1 MDTPLPQD
9 TPRETTVSIDEEI
22 RTAYLNYSMSV
33 IVGRALPDARD
44 GLKPV
49 QRRVLF
55 AMHEMGVRPGTAYRK
70 SARIV
75 GDVIGKY
82 HPHGDTAVYDTAV
95 RLVQPFTLRYPL
107 IDGQGNFGSV
117 DGDAPAAMRYT
128 EIRLTRLAEE
138 MMGELD
144 EETVDWSPN
153 YDESLEEPR
162 VLPASLPLLLLNGS
176 SGIAVGMAT
185 NIPPHNI
192 TEVLNALLHLID
204 NPEAT
209 DSDLMTFVTGPDFPT
224 GGVILGRSGI
234 ESAYRTG
241 RGSIVMRG
249 VVEVEDSTRSDRQCL
264 VIREIPYLVNKA
276 RLIEKIAELVRE
288 KKIEHIADIRDESDR
303 DGMRIVVELKR
314 EAIPRIIMNQL
325 FLLTPLQSSFGYN
338 AVSIVNGRPE
348 TLSLSQTLRVFLSFR
363 KDVVTRRTLFRLRKA
378 RERFHILEGLRRA
391 IDLIDEII
399 ALIRRSGS
407 PEEARNGLVST
418 FAFSELQAQAILD
431 LRLQRLTGLEREK
444 IEAEYRE
451 VAALIASLEAILAS
465 REALLEVIREETRV
479 LLERFGD
486 GRRTVIVPD
495 EGELT
500 PEALIPDEPYIVT
513 LSYEG
518 YIKRMPDAVLPTQR
532 RGGKG
537 RIGVTL
543 KEDDCLIATL
553 NARAHDTLLFFT
565 DLGKVYRLKT
575 YELPEAQRTARG
587 KHLLSLLSLSPDER
601 VAAILPVRSFEGDN
615 LLLFGTVKGYFKKTR
630 LSEYANIR
638 QGGLI
643 ATVLEEGD
651 RLARVLVLHP
661 DRRLLVATRGGMSI
675 RFEADNIR
683 PTGRAT
689 RGVRAIR
696 LSPDDSVVSFEE
708 VSDSD
713 LLLVTTEKGFGKRV
727 DTNLFR
733 LQKRGGKGVRIAKVT
748 PETGAVVAILKV
760 TERDDIDV
768 VTDTGRVIRIP
779 SEEIR
784 KVGRGAKGVKL
795 VSLSDSPQETIVCAA
810 INPKREPTPLEAYLE
825 KEPAGKESR
834 VEKEEPDGKTA
845 EGDKDSDIRI

>member
-1 MDTPLPQD
+1 MEHLPY
-9 TPRETTVSIDEEI
+9 ELTVSIDEEI
-22 RTAYLNYSMSV
+22 KTAYLNYSMSV
-33 IVGRALPDARD
+33 IVGRALPDTRD

-49 QRRVLF
+49 QRRVLY
-55 AMHEMGVRPGTAYRK
+55 AMHEMGVRPGTPYRK

-138 MMGELD
+138 MMTELD
-144 EETVDWSPN
+144 EETVDWAPN

-185 NIPPHNI
+185 NIPPHNL
-192 TEVLNALLHLID
+192 TEILKAVLHLID
-204 NPEAT
+204 HPDAT
-209 DSDLMTFVTGPDFPT
+209 TEDLMVFVTGPDFPT

-241 RGSIVMRG
+241 RGSIMMRG
-249 VVEVEDSTRSDRQCL
+249 VVDVEDSTRADRQCL
-264 VIREIPYLVNKA
+264 VIREIPYMVNKA
-276 RLIEKIAELVRE
+276 RLIEKIAELVRD
-288 KKIEHIADIRDESDR
+288 KKLEHISDIRDESDR
-303 DGMRIVVELKR
+303 DGMRIVIDLKR
-314 EAIPRIIMNQL
+314 EGIPRIIMNQL
-325 FLLTPLQSSFGYN
+325 FLLTPLQTSFGYN

-348 TLSLSQTLRVFLSFR
+348 TLPLAETLKVFLHFR
-363 KDVVTRRTLFRLRKA
+363 QDVVTRRTLFRLRKA

-391 IDLIDEII
+391 IDLIDQII
-399 ALIRRSGS
+399 SLIRGSGS
-407 PEEARNGLVST
+407 PEEARQGLVTS
-418 FAFSELQAQAILD
+418 FQFSEIQAQAILD
-431 LRLQRLTGLEREK
+431 LRLQRLTGLERDK

-451 VAALIASLEAILAS
+451 VAALIAKLEAILSS
-465 REALLEVIREETRV
+465 RQNLLEVIRQETKD

-486 GRRTVIVPD
+486 ARKTKIIPD

-500 PEALIPDEPYIVT
+500 PEALIPDEPFIVT

-518 YIKRMPDAVLPTQR
+518 YIKRMPDAILPTQK

-553 NARAHDTLLFFT
+553 TSHSHDTLLFFT

-601 VAAILPVRSFEGDN
+601 VAAILPVRSFEGEN
-615 LLLFGTVKGYFKKTR
+615 VLLFGTSRGYFKRTR
-630 LSEYANIR
+630 LSEYGNIR

-651 RLARVLVLHP
+651 RLAKVLIAHQ
-661 DRRLLVATRGGMSI
+661 DRRVVVATKNGMSI
-675 RFEADNIR
+675 RFENSEIR
-683 PTGRAT
+683 MTGRAT

-696 LSPDDSVVSFEE
+696 LAAEDRVVSFEE
-708 VSDSD
+708 VNDSD
-713 LLLVTTEKGFGKRV
+713 FLLVTTEKGYGKRV
-727 DTNLFR
+727 DSNVFR
-733 LQKRGGKGVRIAKVT
+733 LQKRGGKGVRITKVT
-748 PETGAVVAILKV
+748 PDTGSVVAILKV
-760 TERDDIDV
+760 TDRDDIDV

-779 SEEIR
+779 SDQVR
-784 KVGRGAKGVKL
+784 MTGRMARGVRL
-795 VSLSDSPQETIVCAA
+795 VNLSDSPGESIVCAA
-810 INPKREPTPLEAYLE
+810 VNPRRELTPLENYME
-825 KEPAGKESR
+825 RES
-834 VEKEEPDGKTA
+834 
-845 EGDKDSDIRI
+845 GD

>member
-1 MDTPLPQD
+1 LPEAFLEHL
-9 TPRETTVSIDEEI
+9 PYELTVSIDEEI
-22 RTAYLNYSMSV
+22 KTAYLNYSMSV
-33 IVGRALPDARD
+33 IVGRALPDTRD

-49 QRRVLF
+49 QRRVLY
-55 AMHEMGVRPGTAYRK
+55 AMHEMGVRPGTPYRK

-138 MMGELD
+138 MMTELD

-185 NIPPHNI
+185 NIPPHNL
-192 TEVLNALLHLID
+192 TEILKAVLHLID
-204 NPEAT
+204 HPDAT
-209 DSDLMTFVTGPDFPT
+209 TEDLMAFVTGPDFPT

-241 RGSIVMRG
+241 RGSIMMRG
-249 VVEVEDSTRSDRQCL
+249 VVDVEDSTRADRQCL
-264 VIREIPYLVNKA
+264 VIREIPYMVNKA
-276 RLIEKIAELVRE
+276 RLIEKIAELVRD
-288 KKIEHIADIRDESDR
+288 KKLEHISDIRDESDR
-303 DGMRIVVELKR
+303 DGMRIVIDLKR
-314 EAIPRIIMNQL
+314 EGIPRIIMNQL
-325 FLLTPLQSSFGYN
+325 FLLTPLQTSFGYN

-348 TLSLSQTLRVFLSFR
+348 TLPLAETLKVFLHFR
-363 KDVVTRRTLFRLRKA
+363 QDVVTRRTLFRLKKA

-391 IDLIDEII
+391 IDLIDQII
-399 ALIRRSGS
+399 SLIRGSGS
-407 PEEARNGLVST
+407 PEEARQGLVT
-418 FAFSELQAQAILD
+418 NFQFSEIQAQAILD
-431 LRLQRLTGLEREK
+431 LRLQRLTGLERDK

-451 VAALIASLEAILAS
+451 VAALIAKLEAILSS
-465 REALLEVIREETRV
+465 RQNLLEVIRQETQD
-479 LLERFGD
+479 LLDRFGD
-486 GRRTVIVPD
+486 DRKTRIIPD

-500 PEALIPDEPYIVT
+500 PEALIPDEPFIVT

-518 YIKRMPDAVLPTQR
+518 YIKRMPDAVLPTQK

-553 NARAHDTLLFFT
+553 TSHAHDTLLFFT

-601 VAAILPVRSFEGDN
+601 VAAILPVRSFEGEN
-615 LLLFGTVKGYFKKTR
+615 VLLFGTSRGYFKRTR
-630 LSEYANIR
+630 LSEYGNIR

-651 RLARVLVLHP
+651 RLAKVLIAHQ
-661 DRRLLVATRGGMSI
+661 DRRIVVATKNGMSI
-675 RFEADNIR
+675 RFENSEIR
-683 PTGRAT
+683 MTGRAT
-689 RGVRAIR
+689 RGVRSIR
-696 LSPDDSVVSFEE
+696 LAAEDRVVSFEE
-708 VSDSD
+708 VNDSD
-713 LLLVTTEKGFGKRV
+713 FLLVTTEKGYGKRV
-727 DTNLFR
+727 DSNVFR
-733 LQKRGGKGVRIAKVT
+733 LQKRGGKGVRITKVT
-748 PETGAVVAILKV
+748 PDTGSVVAILKV
-760 TERDDIDV
+760 TDRDDIDV

-779 SEEIR
+779 SDQVR
-784 KVGRGAKGVKL
+784 MTGRMARGVRL
-795 VSLSDSPQETIVCAA
+795 VNLSDSPGESIVCAA
-810 INPKREPTPLEAYLE
+810 VNPRRELTPLENYME
-825 KEPAGKESR
+825 RES
-834 VEKEEPDGKTA
+834 
-845 EGDKDSDIRI
+845 GD

>member
-1 MDTPLPQD
+1 MDTPHPQD

-33 IVGRALPDARD
+33 IVGRALPDTRD

-192 TEVLNALLHLID
+192 TEVLNALLHLMD

-209 DSDLMTFVTGPDFPT
+209 DSDLMAFVTGPDFPT

-234 ESAYRTG
+234 DSAYRTG

-249 VVEVEDSTRSDRQCL
+249 VIEVEESTRSDRQCL

-288 KKIEHIADIRDESDR
+288 KKIEHISDIRDESDR
-303 DGMRIVVELKR
+303 DGMRIVIDLRR
-314 EAIPRIIMNQL
+314 EAIPRILMNQL

-348 TLSLSQTLRVFLSFR
+348 TLSLSQSLRVFLGFR

-391 IDLIDEII
+391 IDLIDQII
-399 ALIRRSGS
+399 ALIRSSGS
-407 PEEARNGLVST
+407 PEEARNGLVSS
-418 FAFSELQAQAILD
+418 FAFSEIQAQAILD

-451 VAALIASLEAILAS
+451 VAATIASLEAILGS
-465 REALLEVIREETRV
+465 REALLEVIRGETRV

-486 GRRTVIVPD
+486 ARRTVIVPE
-495 EGELT
+495 EGEMT
-500 PEALIPDEPYIVT
+500 PEALIPDDPFIVT

-518 YIKRMPDAVLPTQR
+518 YIKRMPDAVLPTQK

-537 RIGVTL
+537 RVGVTL
-543 KEDDCLIATL
+543 KDDDCLIATL

-565 DLGKVYRLKT
+565 SLGKVYRLKT
-575 YELPEAQRTARG
+575 RELPEAQRAARG
-587 KHLLSLLSLSPDER
+587 KHLLSLLSLAPEER
-601 VAAILPVRSFEGDN
+601 VAAILPVRSFEGEN
-615 LLLFGTVKGYFKKTR
+615 LLLFGTEKGYFKKTR
-630 LSEYANIR
+630 LAEYANIR

-661 DRRLLVATRGGMSI
+661 ERQLIVATREGMSI
-675 RFEADNIR
+675 RFDADSIR

-696 LSPDDSVVSFEE
+696 LAPTDSVVSFEE
-708 VSDSD
+708 VATDD

-727 DTNLFR
+727 EISNFR
-733 LQKRGGKGVRIAKVT
+733 LQKRGGKGVRITKV

-760 TERDDIDV
+760 SERDDIDM

-779 SEEIR
+779 SDDIR
-784 KVGRGAKGVKL
+784 QVGRTAKGVKL
-795 VSLSDSPQETIVCAA
+795 VDLPKNSREVIVCAA
-810 INPKREPTPLEAYLE
+810 INPNREPTPLEAYLE
-825 KEPAGKESR
+825 KEPGAKG
-834 VEKEEPDGKTA
+834 G
-845 EGDKDSDIRI
+845 EGGPVTKDDKGEKDSEVTI

>member
-1 MDTPLPQD
+1 LDNLHPQ
-9 TPRETTVSIDEEI
+9 ETTVSIDEEI

-153 YDESLEEPR
+153 YDESMEEPR

-192 TEVLNALLHLID
+192 TEVLGALLHLID

-209 DSDLMTFVTGPDFPT
+209 DDDLMEFVTGPDFPT

-234 ESAYRTG
+234 DSAYRTG

-249 VVEVEDSTRSDRQCL
+249 VVDVEDSTRSDRQCL
-264 VIREIPYLVNKA
+264 VVREIPYLVNKA
-276 RLIEKIAELVRE
+276 RLIEKIADLVRE

-303 DGMRIVVELKR
+303 DGMRIVIDLRR

-348 TLSLSQTLRVFLSFR
+348 TLALSQTLRVFLNFR

-407 PEEARNGLVST
+407 PEEARNGLVTS

-451 VAALIASLEAILAS
+451 VAALIASLEAILSS
-465 REALLEVIREETRV
+465 RENLLEVIRTETRA

-486 GRRTVIVPD
+486 ARRTVVVPD
-495 EGELT
+495 EGDLT
-500 PEALIPDEPYIVT
+500 PEALIPDEPFIVT

-518 YIKRMPDAVLPTQR
+518 YIKRMPDAILPTQR

-543 KEDDCLIATL
+543 KDDDCLIATL
-553 NARAHDTLLFFT
+553 TAQTHDTLLFFT

-601 VAAILPVRSFEGDN
+601 VAAIVPVRSFDGDN
-615 LLLFGTVKGYFKKTR
+615 LLLFGTIKGYFKKTR

-643 ATVLEEGD
+643 ATVLEDGD

-661 DRRLLVATRGGMSI
+661 DRRVLVATRRGMSI
-675 RFEADNIR
+675 RFHADSIR

-689 RGVRAIR
+689 RGVRSIR
-696 LSPDDSVVSFEE
+696 LAADDSVVSFEE
-708 VSDSD
+708 ISDND
-713 LLLVTTEKGFGKRV
+713 FLLVTTEKGFGKRV

-748 PETGAVVAILKV
+748 EETGAVVAILKV
-760 TERDDIDV
+760 TDRDDIDV
-768 VTDTGRVIRIP
+768 VTDSGRAIRIP
-779 SEEIR
+779 SDQVR
-784 KVGRGAKGVKL
+784 MTGRNAKGVRL
-795 VSLSDSPQETIVCAA
+795 VNLSDTPGEVIVCAA
-810 INPKREPTPLEAYLE
+810 VNPKREPTPLETLLE
-825 KEPAGKESR
+825 KDPGS
-834 VEKEEPDGKTA
+834 
-845 EGDKDSDIRI
+845 

>member
-1 MDTPLPQD
+1 MDTLHPQD
-9 TPRETTVSIDEEI
+9 SPRETTVSIDEEI

-303 DGMRIVVELKR
+303 DGMRIVIDLRR

-348 TLSLSQTLRVFLSFR
+348 TLSLSQSLRVFLGFR

-391 IDLIDEII
+391 IDLIEEII

-500 PEALIPDEPYIVT
+500 PEALIPDEPFIVT

-575 YELPEAQRTARG
+575 YELPEAQRAARG

-696 LSPDDSVVSFEE
+696 LAPDDSVVSFEE
-708 VSDSD
+708 VSESD
-713 LLLVTTEKGFGKRV
+713 LLLVTTERGFGKRV

-748 PETGAVVAILKV
+748 PETGSIVAILKV

-779 SEEIR
+779 SEQIR
-784 KVGRGAKGVKL
+784 QVGRTAKGVKL
-795 VSLSDSPQETIVCAA
+795 VNLSPNPQETIVCAA

-825 KEPAGKESR
+825 KEPAATQGTD
-834 VEKEEPDGKTA
+834 DGG
-845 EGDKDSDIRI
+845 EKDSEVTI

>member
-1 MDTPLPQD
+1 LDNLHPQ
-9 TPRETTVSIDEEI
+9 ETTVSIDEEI

-153 YDESLEEPR
+153 YDESMEEPR

-192 TEVLNALLHLID
+192 TEVLGALLHLID

-209 DSDLMTFVTGPDFPT
+209 DDDLMEFVTGPDFPT

-234 ESAYRTG
+234 DSAYRTG

-249 VVEVEDSTRSDRQCL
+249 VVDVEDSTRSDRQCL
-264 VIREIPYLVNKA
+264 VVREIPYLVNKA
-276 RLIEKIAELVRE
+276 RLIEKIADLVRE

-303 DGMRIVVELKR
+303 DGMRIVIDLRR

-348 TLSLSQTLRVFLSFR
+348 TLALSQTLRVFLNFR

-378 RERFHILEGLRRA
+378 RDRFHILEGLRRA

-407 PEEARNGLVST
+407 PEEARNGLVTS

-451 VAALIASLEAILAS
+451 VAALIASLEAILSS
-465 REALLEVIREETRV
+465 RENLLEVIRTETRA

-486 GRRTVIVPD
+486 ARRTVVVPD
-495 EGELT
+495 EGDLT
-500 PEALIPDEPYIVT
+500 PEALIPDEPFIVT

-518 YIKRMPDAVLPTQR
+518 YIKRMPDAILPTQR

-543 KEDDCLIATL
+543 KDDDCLIATL
-553 NARAHDTLLFFT
+553 TAQTHDTLLFFT

-601 VAAILPVRSFEGDN
+601 VAAIVPVRSFDGDN
-615 LLLFGTVKGYFKKTR
+615 LLLFGTIKGYFKKTR

-643 ATVLEEGD
+643 ATVLEDGD

-661 DRRLLVATRGGMSI
+661 DRRVLVATRRGMSI
-675 RFEADNIR
+675 RFHADSIR

-689 RGVRAIR
+689 RGVRSIR
-696 LSPDDSVVSFEE
+696 LAADDSVVSFEE
-708 VSDSD
+708 ISDND
-713 LLLVTTEKGFGKRV
+713 FLLVTTEKGFGKRV

-748 PETGAVVAILKV
+748 EETGAVVAILKV
-760 TERDDIDV
+760 TDRDDIDV
-768 VTDTGRVIRIP
+768 VTDSGRAIRIP
-779 SEEIR
+779 SDQVR
-784 KVGRGAKGVKL
+784 MTGRNAKGVRL
-795 VSLSDSPQETIVCAA
+795 VNLSDTPGEVIVCAA
-810 INPKREPTPLEAYLE
+810 VNPKREPTPLETLLE
-825 KEPAGKESR
+825 KDPGS
-834 VEKEEPDGKTA
+834 
-845 EGDKDSDIRI
+845 

>member
-1 MDTPLPQD
+1 MSFLEQHPF
-9 TPRETTVSIDEEI
+9 ETTVSIDEEI

-49 QRRVLF
+49 QRRVLY

-138 MMGELD
+138 MMAELD
-144 EETVDWSPN
+144 EETVDWAPN
-153 YDESLEEPR
+153 YDESMEEPK

-176 SGIAVGMAT
+176 AGIAVGMAT
-185 NIPPHNI
+185 NIPPHNL
-192 TEVLNALLHLID
+192 TEVLTALLHLID
-204 NPEAT
+204 HPDAT
-209 DSDLMTFVTGPDFPT
+209 NDDLMSFVTGPDFPT
-224 GGVILGRSGI
+224 GGIILGRSGI

-249 VVEVEDSTRSDRQCL
+249 VVEVEDSTRSDRQSL
-264 VIREIPYLVNKA
+264 VVREIPYLVNKA

-288 KKIEHIADIRDESDR
+288 KKLEHISDIRDESDR
-303 DGMRIVVELKR
+303 DGMRIVIDLKR

-348 TLSLSQTLRVFLSFR
+348 TLSLAESLRTFLHFR
-363 KDVVTRRTLFRLRKA
+363 QDVVTRRTLFRLRKA

-399 ALIRRSGS
+399 TLIRASGS
-407 PEEARNGLVST
+407 PEEARNGLVSN
-418 FAFSELQAQAILD
+418 FQFSEIQAQAILD

-451 VAALIASLEAILAS
+451 VAALIASLELILSS
-465 REALLEVIREETRV
+465 RQNLLEVIRTETQT

-486 GRRTVIVPD
+486 ERRTRIVPE
-495 EGELT
+495 EGDLT
-500 PEALIPDEPYIVT
+500 PEALIPDDPYLVT

-553 NARAHDTLLFFT
+553 TAHAHDTLLFFT

-601 VAAILPVRSFEGDN
+601 VAAILPVRSFEGEN
-615 LLLFGTVKGYFKKTR
+615 LLLFGTARGFFKRTK

-651 RLARVLVLHP
+651 RLARVLVAHP
-661 DRRLLVATRGGMSI
+661 DRRIVVATRNGMSI
-675 RFEADNIR
+675 RFDCQEVR
-683 PTGRAT
+683 VTGRAT

-696 LSPDDSVVSFEE
+696 LAPEDSVVSFEE
-708 VSDSD
+708 VAESDF
-713 LLLVTTEKGFGKRV
+713 LLVTTEQGYGKRV
-727 DTNLFR
+727 DSNVFR

-748 PETGAVVAILKV
+748 EKTGPVVAILKV
-760 TERDDIDV
+760 TERDDIAV
-768 VTDTGRVIRIP
+768 VTNTGRVIRIP
-779 SEEIR
+779 SDQVR
-784 KVGRGAKGVKL
+784 MTGRMAQGVRL
-795 VSLSDSPQETIVCAA
+795 VNLSDTPGETIVCAA
-810 INPKREPTPLEAYLE
+810 ANPKREPTPLETYME
-825 KEPAGKESR
+825 RES
-834 VEKEEPDGKTA
+834 
-845 EGDKDSDIRI
+845 GD